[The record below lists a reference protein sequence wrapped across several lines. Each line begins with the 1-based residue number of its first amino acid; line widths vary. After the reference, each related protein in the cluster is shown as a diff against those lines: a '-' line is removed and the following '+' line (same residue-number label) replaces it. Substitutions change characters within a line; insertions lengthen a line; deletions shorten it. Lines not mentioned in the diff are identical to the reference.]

1 MTLSNRIGW
10 RRWVVVVTLGVVG
23 CASAPPTTARMEG
36 TAGAIR
42 SAEEVGAKKVP
53 QAALYLQFAREQSDR
68 AKEMIT
74 AGDKE
79 AAASLLLRA
88 QADAELAVA
97 LVRETEDQA
106 AAEQAVG
113 RIKTLQDSTR

>member
-1 MTLSNRIGW
+1 MTHRHRTTTTFISIGALAF
-10 RRWVVVVTLGVVG
+10 VGG
-23 CASAPPTTARMEG
+23 CAAAAPTERLEG

-53 QAALYLQFAREQSDR
+53 QAALHLQLAREQSDH
-68 AKEMIT
+68 AKDLIASGE
-74 AGDKE
+74 KV

-97 LVRETEDQA
+97 LVRADEDRTA
-106 AAEQAVG
+106 AVAAVE
-113 RIKTLQDSTR
+113 RVKSLQESNR